1 MVVMNEMM
9 ADNPWCN
16 DAGKLGSPEK
26 WLRLIIID
34 PAGRKQGM
42 PLAYYR
48 PAPSKNLPRNL
59 QQDLE
64 EYRRDKWQNLGQMEE
79 EEEEMMKKKEE
90 GVESEFVMLLA
101 GYCGCISLIESNYAI
116 FAVIDAAPT
125 QTTATVPDV
134 ASVASV
140 VTDPATGVTVV
151 TDAADLIMYSRDTS
165 AVAIDSSARP
175 SSD

>member
-1 MVVMNEMM
+1 
-9 ADNPWCN
+9 
-16 DAGKLGSPEK
+16 
-26 WLRLIIID
+26 
-34 PAGRKQGM
+34 
-42 PLAYYR
+42 
-48 PAPSKNLPRNL
+48 
-59 QQDLE
+59 
-64 EYRRDKWQNLGQMEE
+64 
-79 EEEEMMKKKEE
+79 MMKKKEE

-140 VTDPATGVTVV
+140 ASVVTDPATGVTVV